1 MPLLYA
7 LGEDD
12 FLDIRKAIC
21 DVVTGDWKEF
31 GIALGFTPSVINGV
45 SEANP
50 SNPRGSLFDLLHK
63 WVCKDFKY
71 QQFGPPSW
79 RTLVRAVA
87 GGGRNFALAEKIAK
101 MHPGK
106 LMLPGQGILHYN
118 VFFVQQ

>member
-31 GIALGFTPSVINGV
+31 GIALGFTPSVIKGV
-45 SEANP
+45 SEAYP

-63 WVCKDFKY
+63 WVCKDFNY

-87 GGGRNFALAEKIAK
+87 DGGRNFALAEKIAK
-101 MHPGK
+101 MHPGRSI
-106 LMLPGQGILHYN
+106 LPMDRGSYTTM
-118 VFFVQQ
+118 FFQQ